1 MSRKIAFLFSGQGA
15 QYVGMGK
22 ELFERYSESE
32 QIFDYATQVL
42 GRDIKKLCFAS
53 DEEVL
58 KETKNTQ
65 PALFTVEI
73 AILSVLK
80 KYGINPDIVA
90 GFSIGEYSALYAS
103 GALDFMTGLY
113 LVNQRAV
120 AMDKVSKNGVYGM
133 GAITGEN
140 IGKIEK
146 LCRSH
151 QDVWVSN
158 FNSHEQ
164 VSITGKKNSVQEVIR
179 KAQELNY
186 RAVELQVS
194 GAFHSPI
201 MKQAAEEFEQSIKLI
216 KMKETKIPI
225 ILNVS
230 GDYYK
235 QEDKLEEIMVQQIYS
250 PVQWSKTIERMLEDE
265 VTDFIEIGPG
275 RVLSK
280 FVMNIKENRP
290 VNVMHVEDMLTL
302 SDTIDCIYN

>member
-15 QYVGMGK
+15 QYVGMGI

-58 KETKNTQ
+58 KETQNTQ

-146 LCRSH
+146 LCRNH

-186 RAVELQVS
+186 RTVELQVS

-235 QEDKLEEIMVQQIYS
+235 QEDKLEEIMVRQIFS

-275 RVLSK
+275 KVLSK